1 MQTALRAL
9 RGFMRQ
15 SQEQHARGADFQDLA
30 LLHQHAAISLETRA
44 QVAHSKMSMS
54 LPASHVAAWGHTVIQ
69 GALRAN
75 LAAVFRMVAPLVMRR
90 AGLPA

>member
-44 QVAHSKMSMS
+44 QVAHSKMSMLS
-54 LPASHVAAWGHTVIQ
+54 TTILVELEPVQTSRHSAWE
-69 GALRAN
+69 
-75 LAAVFRMVAPLVMRR
+75 RMWR
-90 AGLPA
+90 